1 MSEIERLTSKQEM
14 IDMLQEMCNKD
25 VDSQDMH
32 NMVAKWNVAVGRE
45 DRFDVTESV
54 YLPWWARDY
63 ITLIIRYL
71 ADGIAEE
78 WDEDSDEYAGTVGV
92 EGDEQ

>member
-1 MSEIERLTSKQEM
+1 MNKQE
-14 IDMLQEMCNKD
+14 IIEKLQEICNKD

-32 NMVAKWNVAVGRE
+32 NMVTQWNCLQAHKKY
-45 DRFDVTESV
+45 RFDVMNHV
-54 YLPWWARDY
+54 YLPWWAQDY
-63 ITLIIRYL
+63 LTQIIKYL

-92 EGDEQ
+92 EGDE